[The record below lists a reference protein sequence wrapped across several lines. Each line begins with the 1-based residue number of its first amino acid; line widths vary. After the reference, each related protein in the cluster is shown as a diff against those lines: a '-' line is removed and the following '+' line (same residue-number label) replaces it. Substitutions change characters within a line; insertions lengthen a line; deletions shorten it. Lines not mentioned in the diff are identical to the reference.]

1 MADDD
6 RPGRGTRA
14 PNGRASVGLGKD
26 GYWHC
31 WVSMG
36 TKADGKADRRHVSGT
51 TQSACAA
58 QVEALEAARR
68 KGVRGV
74 GRTKATLGDYLA
86 AWIERKRRTGNV
98 RPKTVEGYRAD
109 LARIAPIANI
119 KLARLSTANIEF
131 LYAQMREAGHLASI
145 EHVHRTLSACLNDA
159 TTDGVLGR
167 GNPVKGTKRPRY
179 GRAEITTYPVE
190 EVVALLG
197 AAVGQRNA
205 VRWSLGLLLGMR
217 RGEVLGLRW
226 TDVDLDAGMLGSAP
240 SYSARSGS
248 TAALIRPPVARHS
261 PARCAT
267 AAGFDCPPRS
277 RPSRNAPSPFRR
289 C

>member
-14 PNGRASVGLGKD
+14 PNGRAGLGKD

-36 TKADGKADRRHVSGT
+36 TNADGKADRRQVSGT

-74 GRTKATLGDYLA
+74 GPTKATLGEYLT

-131 LYAQMREAGHLASI
+131 LYAQMREAGHLARI
-145 EHVHRTLSACLNDA
+145 EHVHRTLSACLNDVTA
-159 TTDGVLGR
+159 DGVLGK
-167 GNPVKGTKRPRY
+167 GNPVKGAKRPRY
-179 GRAEITTYPVE
+179 ERGEITTYPVE
-190 EVVALLG
+190 EVVALLAPPSASATPSAG
-197 AAVGQRNA
+197 VSGCCSGCDEGRCLAFGGPTWTLTPGCS
-205 VRWSLGLLLGMR
+205 WSAR
-217 RGEVLGLRW
+217 S
-226 TDVDLDAGMLGSAP
+226 D
-240 SYSARSGS
+240 SARSGS
-248 TAALIRPPVARHS
+248 PAALIRPPAVRHP

-267 AAGFDCPPRS
+267 AGAFGCPPRS
-277 RPSRNAPSPFRR
+277 RPSRNAPSLFRR